1 MISIEQKQG
10 YSIARLSGR
19 LDVQTSPVM
28 ESQLLQLL
36 AAGCR
41 RLAMNLEQVDYVS
54 STGLRMMIAVIKAC
68 RSRQAEC
75 CLVGVQPF
83 VFNILQLGGF
93 TDILPLFD
101 TEEEVIKS
109 WEENNPSVSL

>member
-1 MISIEQKQG
+1 MISVEEKPD
-10 YSIARLSGR
+10 YCIARLSGR
-19 LDVQTSPVM
+19 LDVQTSPAI

-41 RLAMNLEQVDYVS
+41 RLAVNLEQVDYVS
-54 STGLRMMIAVIKAC
+54 STGLRMLIAVIKAS

-83 VFNILQLGGF
+83 VFNILHLGGF
-93 TDILPLFD
+93 TDLLPLFD
-101 TEEEVIKS
+101 SEGEAVKS
-109 WEENNPSVSL
+109 WEGK